1 METANTLT
9 VQQRT
14 ALLDTLQARFE
25 RNERLHP
32 GIAWENVRA
41 KLEADDGKLRSLFAM
56 EKTGGQPD
64 VVAYDHAADAY
75 VFYDCAPESPAG
87 RRNLCYDRAAWEA
100 RKRNKPEGN
109 AVDAAAAMGIALLT
123 EAQYRALQELGEF
136 DVKTSS
142 WIETPVEVRAG
153 RRAVLRSPL
162 QPRVHLPQRRR
173 VLLRFARLPRL
184 AARVA
189 PRYSSAWSTSK

>member
-75 VFYDCAPESPAG
+75 
-87 RRNLCYDRAAWEA
+87 DRAAWEA

-109 AVDAAAAMGIALLT
+109 VVDAAAAMGIALLT

-142 WIETPVEVRAG
+142 WIETPAEVRALG
-153 RRAVLRSPL
+153 GALFCDRRFNRVFTFHNGAESYYASGGFRRSLR
-162 QPRVHLPQRRR
+162 V
-173 VLLRFARLPRL
+173 
-184 AARVA
+184 
-189 PRYSSAWSTSK
+189 

>member
-1 METANTLT
+1 METAHPLT
-9 VQQRT
+9 DDQRA

-64 VVAYDHAADAY
+64 VVAYDHA
-75 VFYDCAPESPAG
+75 
-87 RRNLCYDRAAWEA
+87 
-100 RKRNKPEGN
+100 
-109 AVDAAAAMGIALLT
+109 MGIALLT

-142 WIETPVEVRAG
+142 WIETPVEVRALG
-153 RRAVLRSPL
+153 GALFCDRRFNRVFTFHNGAESYYASRGFRGSLR
-162 QPRVHLPQRRR
+162 V
-173 VLLRFARLPRL
+173 
-184 AARVA
+184 
-189 PRYSSAWSTSK
+189 

>member
-100 RKRNKPEGN
+100 RKRNELDRN
-109 AVDAAAAMGIALLT
+109 ARRGA
-123 EAQYRALQELGEF
+123 
-136 DVKTSS
+136 
-142 WIETPVEVRAG
+142 RAG

>member
-1 METANTLT
+1 M
-9 VQQRT
+9 
-14 ALLDTLQARFE
+14 
-25 RNERLHP
+25 
-32 GIAWENVRA
+32 RA

-64 VVAYDHAADAY
+64 VVAYD
-75 VFYDCAPESPAG
+75 PESPAG

-142 WIETPVEVRAG
+142 WIETPVEVRALG
-153 RRAVLRSPL
+153 GALFCDRRFNRVFTFHNGAESYYASRGFRGSLR
-162 QPRVHLPQRRR
+162 V
-173 VLLRFARLPRL
+173 
-184 AARVA
+184 
-189 PRYSSAWSTSK
+189 

>member
-136 DVKTSS
+136 DVKTPSREYGAMLVAPRPLRIQS
-142 WIETPVEVRAG
+142 MNTLPV
-153 RRAVLRSPL
+153 
-162 QPRVHLPQRRR
+162 
-173 VLLRFARLPRL
+173 RFARRTLL
-184 AARVA
+184 V
-189 PRYSSAWSTSK
+189 

>member
-56 EKTGGQPD
+56 EKTGGE
-64 VVAYDHAADAY
+64 AY

-142 WIETPVEVRAG
+142 WIETPVEVRALG
-153 RRAVLRSPL
+153 GALFCDRRFNRVFTFHNGAESYYASRGFRGSLR
-162 QPRVHLPQRRR
+162 V
-173 VLLRFARLPRL
+173 
-184 AARVA
+184 
-189 PRYSSAWSTSK
+189 

>member
-41 KLEADDGKLRSLFAM
+41 KLEAVDGKLRSLFAM

-75 VFYDCAPESPAG
+75 VFYDCAPEARQAAG
-87 RRNLCYDRAAWEA
+87 TCATTARR
-100 RKRNKPEGN
+100 
-109 AVDAAAAMGIALLT
+109 
-123 EAQYRALQELGEF
+123 
-136 DVKTSS
+136 
-142 WIETPVEVRAG
+142 G
-153 RRAVLRSPL
+153 RRASATSPRATSSTRP
-162 QPRVHLPQRRR
+162 PRWAS
-173 VLLRFARLPRL
+173 RF
-184 AARVA
+184 
-189 PRYSSAWSTSK
+189 

>member
-109 AVDAAAAMGIALLT
+109 AVDAAKRAADYVTATVDEDGVL
-123 EAQYRALQELGEF
+123 RALQHYG
-136 DVKTSS
+136 
-142 WIETPVEVRAG
+142 
-153 RRAVLRSPL
+153 VL
-162 QPRVHLPQRRR
+162 
-173 VLLRFARLPRL
+173 
-184 AARVA
+184 
-189 PRYSSAWSTSK
+189 

>member
-75 VFYDCAPESPAG
+75 VFYDCAPESP
-87 RRNLCYDRAAWEA
+87 
-100 RKRNKPEGN
+100 
-109 AVDAAAAMGIALLT
+109 T
-123 EAQYRALQELGEF
+123 
-136 DVKTSS
+136 
-142 WIETPVEVRAG
+142 VRLG
-153 RRAVLRSPL
+153 RRASATSPRAT
-162 QPRVHLPQRRR
+162 PST
-173 VLLRFARLPRL
+173 RLPRW
-184 AARVA
+184 ASRF
-189 PRYSSAWSTSK
+189 

>member
-123 EAQYRALQELGEF
+123 EAQC

-142 WIETPVEVRAG
+142 GLETPVEGRALG
-153 RRAVLRSPL
+153 GALFCDRRFNRVFTFHNGAESYYASRGFRGSLR
-162 QPRVHLPQRRR
+162 V
-173 VLLRFARLPRL
+173 
-184 AARVA
+184 
-189 PRYSSAWSTSK
+189 